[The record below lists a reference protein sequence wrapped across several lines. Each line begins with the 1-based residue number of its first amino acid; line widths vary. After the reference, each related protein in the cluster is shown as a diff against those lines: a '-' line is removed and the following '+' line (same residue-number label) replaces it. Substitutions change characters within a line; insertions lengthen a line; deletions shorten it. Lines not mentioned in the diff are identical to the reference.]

1 MDKDQ
6 AHPQPAGDKPMKGR
20 EENPFLA
27 RKYLGWCGRFEVDE
41 WYCRCGRLAKCVA
54 VGNWRAQCFLFQCLK
69 MNLRCVLSASQKP
82 LNVAITDS
90 PTTLD
95 HARSSLRQKGD
106 PRKEEDLQPCQFF
119 LWGDEQEIAKK
130 WMELNPT
137 TPRKQPPKPR
147 EIRTPKSPKNNGS
160 SKKMND
166 WLKLGSKRP
175 INDISDGDVSEGK
188 EEGKESDEDFVVV
201 GNEEDKNVFGEENL
215 CDISP
220 SRKPSKVARFVSAG
234 QPLNDRLQDDRNALP
249 PTPVTGGRD
258 GNRYFRGRNVSPI
271 PIRLEA
277 AIDLDDQEPLPEG
290 KLDLINKILA
300 VIKADYPDLKA
311 STGIAIKHE
320 IEEEACKLQA
330 EIKVCRRTITRLR
343 KEADDWEEKADD
355 RRKEANDWEKEA
367 HRLEKFVVDI
377 TAGSFADDPVV
388 LSEDGGDA

>member
-1 MDKDQ
+1 MDKGQ
-6 AHPQPAGDKPMKGR
+6 AHTQPAGDKPMEGR
-20 EENPFLA
+20 EENPFVA
-27 RKYLGWCGRFEVDE
+27 RKHLGWCGRFEVDE

-54 VGNWRAQCFLFQCLK
+54 
-69 MNLRCVLSASQKP
+69 
-82 LNVAITDS
+82 
-90 PTTLD
+90 TTQGRHLG
-95 HARSSLRQKGD
+95 RKVYSCPIRD

-215 CDISP
+215 YDISP

-234 QPLNDRLQDDRNALP
+234 QPLNDRLHDDRNALP

-343 KEADDWEEKADD
+343 KEADDWE
-355 RRKEANDWEKEA
+355 KEA